1 MIHLSSR
8 LAWHDN
14 GWNGRV
20 CRHPHLNASC
30 IVNQLIREERDNDKE
45 RQHAEKTVAEL
56 DSWFPPCSRDIN
68 VFSPTSFPLVHH
80 DPLKRSFLRPTIE
93 EIPPYSSLPAPYRWL
108 REENFRDVCEAEG
121 LQIRGPQSLEK
132 QQNEKG
138 WVYEPDRQLALLNRF
153 WGKIKESEGQSLVFF
168 YVNQGNPINEEEQR
182 LLVGVSRIKKIGPQL
197 FFDGT
202 DPRDPQHHQYPIWTR
217 HVIHDHE
224 QGFLLP
230 YHDYL
235 REGYDPA
242 NILCPVPHEAMLA
255 FSFVGEHVSDDL
267 AVGILERLIQSVTN
281 VIQENKVV
289 GPWKQRLYWLNDRL
303 AEVWTNR
310 GPYPGIGS
318 VLQFL
323 NCKQGTAFHRMEL
336 KDAVKTGENPWEYVK
351 AILNGKINP
360 PRQYADDFLK
370 ARQSWGA
377 LGRKPVRQALMDT
390 LVRFELTP
398 EQVQRISNADDRAKA
413 GIHATEQELIDNPY
427 LIYEMDLGTSKSPP
441 ISLDSIDRGMVPQ
454 KDAALFHKPEDVI
467 ADDDRRRVRAVA
479 VDVLRTAANNGDTL
493 LTITELFLK
502 IRERFPEGRICRPD
516 RDIFL
521 YDGPFHQERLWLQ
534 TDQNPQLAA
543 QKSLRQHEELIAQQI
558 SRRAPRQNLQSS
570 AIDWY
575 KGLQR
580 HFGQPE
586 SEREELAL
594 QEKASALEKL
604 FTQRISVLTGGAGTG
619 KTSALRIFLE
629 QLEKAE
635 GKRGLYLLAPTGKA
649 RVRLATK
656 THHNAFTI
664 HQFLYKFDWFLPEL
678 FVLKETGGATAS
690 APTVIIDE
698 CSMVPTDLLGTLFKA
713 VKLDLVKR
721 LILVGDPNQLPP
733 IGPGRPFVDIVNW
746 LQARHPKCVAQL
758 RTTMRTDDDAEV
770 GPGKSIGLAFA
781 DGYRSDAVNPAD
793 DEILS
798 CLARD
803 GQSGDLEVHF
813 WQDHDELD
821 YLLNQR
827 LGVLLGIKEPGDYT
841 SFNKSLGITGRP
853 DKQSDWK
860 GVESWQI
867 LSPVRTHA
875 FGTEELNRRIQMA
888 YRRGI
893 LHRAQNRIKGTP
905 RPFGDQ
911 LLVWS
916 DKVIQIM
923 NRRHDAWPRNN
934 DNLNYIANGEIGVV
948 TTTRHNDWGD
958 YLQVGFSTQ
967 DGVTYRYMRG
977 EVNENLEL
985 AYALTVHKSQGSDFE
1000 IVFLIIPKEA
1010 ITLSRELLYTGLTR
1024 FRKRLVLFIEKDTGT
1039 LELMRLP
1046 QYSAT
1051 HLRNTFMFN
1060 LSIRADEDHEATF
1073 AQGLIHR
1080 TSKGVLVRSKAEVIV
1095 AQVLDDLDLDWEY
1108 EQKLTAPDDARDFR
1122 LPDFTVGFMG
1132 DIYYWEHLGMLS
1144 LPTYREGWER
1154 KRRWYEEGMGF
1165 PVVGPG
1171 GGNNVDLTS
1180 YYGPI
1185 VITSAENEEG
1195 GIDVPSLEQLAR
1207 RYILRE

>member
-14 GWNGRV
+14 GWNGCV
-20 CRHPHLNASC
+20 CRQPHLNASC

-45 RQHAEKTVAEL
+45 RLHAEKPIAVL
-56 DSWFPPCSRDIN
+56 DNWFPPCSRDIN
-68 VFSPTSFPLVHH
+68 AFSPTSFPLTHT
-80 DPLKRSFLRPTIE
+80 DPLKRRFLKPIVE
-93 EIPPYSSLPAPYRWL
+93 EIPPYASLPAPYRWL

-121 LQIRGPQSLEK
+121 LQIRGPESLER
-132 QQNEKG
+132 QRQETG
-138 WVYEPDRQLALLNRF
+138 WVYEPDRQIPLLNRF
-153 WGKIKESEGQSLVFF
+153 WGKLKESEGQSLVFF
-168 YVNQGNPINEEEQR
+168 YVNQGNPLNEEEQR

-202 DPRDPQHHQYPIWTR
+202 DDQNRQYPIWTR

-235 REGYDPA
+235 REGHDPT
-242 NILCPVPHEAMLA
+242 NILCPVPHEAIVA

-281 VIQENKVV
+281 IIQENKVV

-303 AEVWTNR
+303 SEVWTNR

-318 VLQFL
+318 VLQYL
-323 NCKQGTAFHRMEL
+323 GCKQGTAFHRIEL
-336 KDAVKTGENPWEYVK
+336 KNAVKTGEDPWKYVQ
-351 AILNGKINP
+351 AILNGEATP
-360 PRQYADDFLK
+360 PRQYADDFQK
-370 ARQSWGA
+370 ARLSWSA
-377 LGRKPVRQALMDT
+377 LGRKPIRQALMNT

-398 EQVQRISNADDRAKA
+398 EQVQRISNADDRAQA
-413 GIHATEQELIDNPY
+413 GIQATEQELIDNPY
-427 LIYEMDLGTSKSPP
+427 LIYEMDLGTAKSTPV
-441 ISLDSIDRGMVPQ
+441 SLDSIDRGMVPQ
-454 KDAALFHKPEDVI
+454 KDAALFIKPEDII
-467 ADDDRRRVRAVA
+467 ADDDRRRVRALA

-493 LTITELFLK
+493 LTLTELFQE
-502 IRERFPEGRICRPD
+502 IRGRFPESRGCRPD

-521 YDGPFHQERLWLQ
+521 YDAPFHQERLWLS
-534 TDQNPQLAA
+534 TDETPQLAA
-543 QKSLRQHEELIAQQI
+543 LKPLHQHEVFIAQQI
-558 SRRAPRQNLQSS
+558 TRRAARQNLQAST
-570 AIDWY
+570 IDWY
-575 KGLQR
+575 MALQR
-580 HFGQPE
+580 YFGEPQ
-586 SEREELAL
+586 SDREELAL
-594 QEKASALEKL
+594 QEKARALEKL

-629 QLEKAE
+629 QLEKTE

-656 THHNAFTI
+656 TRHNAFTI
-664 HQFLYKFDWFLPEL
+664 HQFLFKFNWFLPEL
-678 FVLKETGGATAS
+678 LVLKEEGGGTSS

-713 VKLDLVKR
+713 VKLDLVTR

-746 LQARHPKCVAQL
+746 LQANQPQCVAQL
-758 RTTMRTDDDAEV
+758 STTMRTNDDAEV
-770 GPGKSIGLAFA
+770 GPGKSMGLAFA
-781 DGYRSDAVNPAD
+781 DGYRSDIVNPAD

-798 CLARD
+798 RLVRD
-803 GQSGDLEVHF
+803 GQVGDLEVHF
-813 WQDHDELD
+813 WQDHDQLE

-827 LGVLLGIKEPGDYT
+827 LGGLLGIKEPGDYA
-841 SFNKSLGITGRP
+841 SFNKSLGISSKP
-853 DKQSDWK
+853 DKQTDWK

-867 LSPVRTHA
+867 LSPLRTHA
-875 FGTEELNRRIQMA
+875 FGTEEINRRIQMA
-888 YRRGI
+888 YRAGLLRQAQRRMKGI
-893 LHRAQNRIKGTP
+893 P

-911 LLVWS
+911 LIIWS

-923 NRRHDAWPRNN
+923 NRRHEAWPRSN

-948 TTTRHNDWGD
+948 TNTRHNDWGD

-977 EVNENLEL
+977 AVNENLEL

-1010 ITLSRELLYTGLTR
+1010 TTLSRELLYTGLTR
-1024 FRKRLVLFIEKDTGT
+1024 FRKQLVLFIEKDTNT
-1039 LELMRLP
+1039 LELLRLP

-1060 LSIRADEDHEATF
+1060 LSIRADVEHEATF

-1080 TSKGVLVRSKAEVIV
+1080 TGKGVLVRSKAEVIV
-1095 AQVLDDLDLDWEY
+1095 AQVLDDLELDWEY
-1108 EQKLTAPDDARDFR
+1108 ERKLAAPDDPRDFR

-1132 DIYYWEHLGMLS
+1132 DIYFWEHLGMLS
-1144 LPTYREGWER
+1144 LPTYREGWDR
-1154 KRRWYEEGMGF
+1154 KRRWYEERLGY

-1171 GGNNVDLTS
+1171 GNSSADLAG
-1180 YYGPI
+1180 YYGPV
-1185 VITSAENEEG
+1185 VITSAENDDG
-1195 GIDVPSLEQLAR
+1195 GIDVPALKQLAR
-1207 RYILRE
+1207 KYILQEG